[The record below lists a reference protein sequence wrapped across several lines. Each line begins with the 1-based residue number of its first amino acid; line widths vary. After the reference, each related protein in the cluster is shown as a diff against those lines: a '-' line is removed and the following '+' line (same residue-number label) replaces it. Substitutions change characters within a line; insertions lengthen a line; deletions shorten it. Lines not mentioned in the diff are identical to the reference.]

1 MSERRFSRPSLEI
14 VLRPPREPRW
24 NELARRGEL
33 LERREPDPEAGAA
46 VETYEVDGE
55 MWLIDGDLGEFHLD
69 RRAGR
74 VEAWPLPGIP
84 RDSFERRLRVDWL
97 PIFYTAWGWQVVHA
111 GAVRSDETDRTIAF
125 VGASGAG
132 KSTLSYALGRRPGWT
147 QLTDDATAFRAL
159 EDGLELLPIPSESR
173 LRPPSAE
180 RFGRSPWVGEELRP
194 DGLGTLV
201 ALYFLSPAESA
212 ERMSIDRMS
221 ASRALQELLE
231 QAFAF
236 TLKRR
241 RLRQR
246 MMEDYFA
253 LAAAVPSFRLTYRKD
268 FAVLDQLLAAIE
280 EHVDGI
286 EAVIASG

>member
-1 MSERRFSRPSLEI
+1 MSERRSSRPSLDI
-14 VLRPPREPRW
+14 VLRPPRPPRW
-24 NELARRGEL
+24 GELARRGEL
-33 LERREPDPEAGAA
+33 LERHEPDAERGAP
-46 VETYEVDGE
+46 VETYAIDDA
-55 MWLIDGDLGEFHLD
+55 MWLIDGDLGEFRID
-69 RRAGR
+69 PRPGR
-74 VEAWPLPGIP
+74 IEAWPVPGVA
-84 RDSFERRLRVDWL
+84 RQAFERRLRVDWL
-97 PIFYTAWGWQVVHA
+97 PIFYTVWGWQVVHA
-111 GAVRSDETDRTIAF
+111 GAVRSEDTDRTIAF

-147 QLTDDATAFRAL
+147 QLTDDATAFRAVG
-159 EDGLELLPIPSESR
+159 EGVELLPIPSESR

-180 RFGRSPWVGEELRP
+180 RFGRSPWVGEELTP

-201 ALYFLSPAESA
+201 GLYFLAPAGGS
-212 ERMSIDRMS
+212 RGVSIDRLS

-246 MMEDYFA
+246 MMEDYFT

-268 FAVLDQLLAAIE
+268 FAALDALLEAVE
-280 EHVDGI
+280 EHADDLADVR
-286 EAVIASG
+286 ASG